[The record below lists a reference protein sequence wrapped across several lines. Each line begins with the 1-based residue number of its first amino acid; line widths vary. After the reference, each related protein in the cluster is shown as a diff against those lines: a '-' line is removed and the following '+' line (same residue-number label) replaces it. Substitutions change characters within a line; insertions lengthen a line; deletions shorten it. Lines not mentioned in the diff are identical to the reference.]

1 MQDATLIHPCPNT
14 VAMDRYQLTETG
26 ARVHLA
32 VEGSCGGTSFGLH
45 VAADVIGS
53 GQRVLWASTDMPNA
67 ERFAQLFAHLSLTES
82 SRFHAMNFGGRFDRA
97 VDAMIEAANALPSVG
112 LIVLDDWCDNT
123 GRIPNTQVEEVKRLG
138 TSVDANI
145 TLLLISKGSVDAS
158 GNSDEAIRPR
168 ASDAMNEA
176 GFEPWTLSR
185 PSDGAQRRLTTGDT
199 SFTVV
204 IEDSGFVL

>member
-1 MQDATLIHPCPNT
+1 M
-14 VAMDRYQLTETG
+14 
-26 ARVHLA
+26 
-32 VEGSCGGTSFGLH
+32 GLK
-45 VAADVIGS
+45 A
-53 GQRVLWASTDMPNA
+53 LPNA

-123 GRIPNTQVEEVKRLG
+123 GRIPNTQVEQVKRLG
-138 TSVDANI
+138 ASVDNGV

-158 GNSDEAIRPR
+158 GKTDDAIRPR
-168 ASDAMNEA
+168 ALDAMTEA
-176 GFEPWTLSR
+176 GFEAWTLSR
-185 PSDGAQRRLTTGDT
+185 PSDGAKRRLTVGDDGL
-199 SFTVV
+199 SLV

>member
-1 MQDATLIHPCPNT
+1 
-14 VAMDRYQLTETG
+14 MDRYRLTDAG
-26 ARVHLA
+26 KRIHLA

-45 VAADVIGS
+45 MAADVIGS
-53 GQRVLWASTDMPNA
+53 GQRVLWASKALPNA

-123 GRIPNTQVEEVKRLG
+123 GRIPKTQVEQVKRLG
-138 TSVDANI
+138 ASVDNGV
-145 TLLLISKGSVDAS
+145 TLLLISKGTVDAS
-158 GNSDEAIRPR
+158 GNSHDAIHPR
-168 ASDAMNEA
+168 ALDAMNEA
-176 GFEPWTLSR
+176 GFEAWTLSR
-185 PSDGAQRRLTTGDT
+185 PSDGAKRRLTVGDDA
-199 SFTVV
+199 VNMV

>member
-1 MQDATLIHPCPNT
+1 
-14 VAMDRYQLTETG
+14 MDRYRFTDAG
-26 ARVHLA
+26 KRIHLA

-45 VAADVIGS
+45 MAADVIGS
-53 GQRVLWASTDMPNA
+53 GQRVLWSSKALPNA

-97 VDAMIEAANALPSVG
+97 VDAIIEAANALPSVG

-123 GRIPNTQVEEVKRLG
+123 GRIPNTQVEQVKRLG
-138 TSVDANI
+138 ALVDNGV

-158 GNSDEAIRPR
+158 GKSDEAIRPR
-168 ASDAMNEA
+168 ALDAMSEA
-176 GFEPWTLSR
+176 GYEAWTLSR
-185 PSDGAQRRLTTGDT
+185 PSDGAKRRLTSGQETLGL
-199 SFTVV
+199 V

>member
-1 MQDATLIHPCPNT
+1 
-14 VAMDRYQLTETG
+14 MDRYRFTDAG
-26 ARVHLA
+26 KRIHLA

-45 VAADVIGS
+45 MAADVIGS
-53 GQRVLWASTDMPNA
+53 GQRVLWASKALPNA

-97 VDAMIEAANALPSVG
+97 VDAIIEAANALPSVG

-123 GRIPNTQVEEVKRLG
+123 GRIPNTQVEHVKRLG
-138 TSVDANI
+138 ALVDNGV

-158 GNSDEAIRPR
+158 GKSDEAIRPR
-168 ASDAMNEA
+168 ALDAMSEA
-176 GFEPWTLSR
+176 GYEAWTLSR
-185 PSDGAQRRLTTGDT
+185 PSDGAKRRLTSGQETLGL
-199 SFTVV
+199 V

>member
-1 MQDATLIHPCPNT
+1 
-14 VAMDRYQLTETG
+14 MDRYRLTDTG
-26 ARVHLA
+26 KRIHLA

-45 VAADVIGS
+45 MAADVIGS
-53 GQRVLWASTDMPNA
+53 GQRVLWASKALPNA

-123 GRIPNTQVEEVKRLG
+123 GRIPNTQVEQVKRLG
-138 TSVDANI
+138 ASVDNGV

-158 GNSDEAIRPR
+158 GNSHDAIHPR
-168 ASDAMNEA
+168 ALDAMNKA
-176 GFEPWTLSR
+176 GFEAWTLTR
-185 PSDGAQRRLTTGDT
+185 PSDGAKRRLTVGDD
-199 SFTVV
+199 VLNMV
-204 IEDSGFVL
+204 IEDSGFIL